1 MVKKTELCQKLSE
14 IYPELGECDRNMAVG
29 WDEQNEAWAVD
40 FKLNGQPVRHYLED
54 ADAAA
59 CVIGRQC
66 VGLGIEFGQF
76 L

>member
-1 MVKKTELCQKLSE
+1 MQKIYE
-14 IYPELGECDRNMAVG
+14 IYPELGECDRNMVVD
-29 WDEQNEAWAVD
+29 WDDDNQAWAVD

-59 CVIGRQC
+59 CVLGRQC
-66 VGLGIEFGQF
+66 VGVGIEFGQF

>member
-1 MVKKTELCQKLSE
+1 MVKKTELCQKLFE
-14 IYPELGECDRNMAVG
+14 IYPELGECNRNMAVG
-29 WDEQNEAWAVD
+29 WDEQNKAWAVD
-40 FKLNGQPVRHYLED
+40 FKLKGQPVRHYLED